1 MSNRT
6 AIIAGVRTPFARSG
20 SELKALSAIDLG
32 TLAVRELMER
42 SEIPSEEVDHLVY
55 GTVIHNPHAPH
66 IAREVG
72 LATLPKTVTAATVS
86 QACVSSNQAITDGVN
101 LIERGYADVVVAGG
115 AESLSH
121 IPITIKQSLAETLI
135 ATAKAKTLLARL
147 TALARIRPKDLV
159 PNFPQIAE
167 FSTGESMGQ
176 SAERMAK
183 ENGISREDQDAW
195 ALRSHQ
201 LAAAGTA
208 DGRLTAEIAPLYVP
222 PSFDD
227 VIESDNG
234 IRSDTSAEAL
244 AKLRPVFDRKHG
256 SVTAGNASPLTD
268 GGSAVMLM
276 SEERAKAGGIEVM
289 GYVRSYAL
297 TGLDPRGQL
306 LQGPAY
312 AAPIAL
318 DRAGVSMADIGLMEM
333 HEAFAS
339 QVLSNL
345 QALSSKQF
353 AEDELGRS
361 AAVGHPDVDVINVMG
376 GSIAIGHPFGATG
389 ARLTTTLLNEM
400 RRRDVELGL
409 ITVCAAGALGFA
421 MVVERG

>member
-1 MSNRT
+1 MSNRA
-6 AIIAGVRTPFARSG
+6 AIIAGVRTPFARS
-20 SELKALSAIDLG
+20 SSDLKDLSAVELG
-32 TLAVRELMER
+32 TLAVRELMNR
-42 SEIPSEEVDHLVY
+42 SGVPGEDVDHLVY
-55 GTVIHNPHAPH
+55 GTVVHNPHAPH

-86 QACVSSNQAITDGVN
+86 QACASSNQAITDGVN

-121 IPITIKQSLAETLI
+121 IPITIKQSLAEPLI
-135 ATAKAKTLLARL
+135 ATAKAKSLGARL

-167 FSTGESMGQ
+167 PSTGESMGQ

-183 ENGISREDQDAW
+183 ENGITRENQDAW

-222 PSFDD
+222 PGFND

-244 AKLRPVFDRKHG
+244 AKLRPAFDRKHG

-276 SEERAKAGGIEVM
+276 SEERTKADGIEVM
-289 GYVRSYAL
+289 GYIRSYAL
-297 TGLDPRGQL
+297 TGLDPRDQL

-312 AAPIAL
+312 AAPLAL
-318 DRAGVSMADIGLMEM
+318 DRAGVSMSDIGLMEM

-345 QALSSKQF
+345 QALSSKKF

-361 AAVGHPDVDVINVMG
+361 TAVGHPDVDVINVMG

>member
-1 MSNRT
+1 M
-6 AIIAGVRTPFARSG
+6 
-20 SELKALSAIDLG
+20 KDLSAIDLG

-42 SEIPSEEVDHLVY
+42 SDIPGEEVDHLVY
-55 GTVIHNPHAPH
+55 GTVVHNPHAPH

-72 LATLPKTVTAATVS
+72 LVTLPKTVTAATVS
-86 QACVSSNQAITDGVN
+86 QACASSNQAITDGVN

-135 ATAKAKTLLARL
+135 ATAKAKTLPARL

-167 FSTGESMGQ
+167 LSTGESMGQ
-176 SAERMAK
+176 SAERIAK

-222 PSFDD
+222 PSFDA

-244 AKLRPVFDRKHG
+244 ATLRPVFARKHG

-276 SEERAKAGGIEVM
+276 SEERAKASGIEVM

>member
-6 AIIAGVRTPFARSG
+6 AIIAGVRTPFTRSG
-20 SELKALSAIDLG
+20 SELKDLSAIDLG

-42 SEIPSEEVDHLVY
+42 SDIPGEEVDHLVY
-55 GTVIHNPHAPH
+55 GTVVHNPHAPH

-72 LATLPKTVTAATVS
+72 LVTLPKTVTAATVS
-86 QACVSSNQAITDGVN
+86 QACASSNQAITDGVN

-121 IPITIKQSLAETLI
+121 IPITIRQSLAETLI
-135 ATAKAKTLLARL
+135 ATAKAKTLPARL

-167 FSTGESMGQ
+167 LSTGESMGQ

-222 PSFDD
+222 PNFDD

-244 AKLRPVFDRKHG
+244 ATLRPVFDRKHG

>member
-20 SELKALSAIDLG
+20 SELKDLSAIDLG

-42 SEIPSEEVDHLVY
+42 SDIPGEEVDHLVY
-55 GTVIHNPHAPH
+55 GTVVHNPHAPH

-72 LATLPKTVTAATVS
+72 LVTLPKTVTAATVS
-86 QACVSSNQAITDGVN
+86 QACASSNQAITDGVN

-135 ATAKAKTLLARL
+135 ATAKAKTLPARL

-167 FSTGESMGQ
+167 LSTGESMGQ
-176 SAERMAK
+176 SAERIAK

-244 AKLRPVFDRKHG
+244 ATLRPVFARKHG

-276 SEERAKAGGIEVM
+276 SEERAKASGIEVM

>member
-1 MSNRT
+1 MSNRA

-20 SELKALSAIDLG
+20 SDLKDLSAVELG
-32 TLAVRELMER
+32 TLAVRALMNR
-42 SEIPSEEVDHLVY
+42 SGVPGEDVDHLVY
-55 GTVIHNPHAPH
+55 GTVVHNPHAPH

-86 QACVSSNQAITDGVN
+86 QACASSNQAIADGVN

-121 IPITIKQSLAETLI
+121 IPITIKQSLAEPLI
-135 ATAKAKTLLARL
+135 ATAKAKSLGARL

-167 FSTGESMGQ
+167 PSTGESMGQ

-183 ENGISREDQDAW
+183 ENGITRENQDAW

-208 DGRLTAEIAPLYVP
+208 DGRLPAEIAPLYVP
-222 PSFDD
+222 PGFND

-244 AKLRPVFDRKHG
+244 AKLRPAFDRKHG

-276 SEERAKAGGIEVM
+276 SEERAKADGIEVM
-289 GYVRSYAL
+289 GYIRSYAL
-297 TGLDPRGQL
+297 TGLDPRDQL

-312 AAPIAL
+312 AAPLAL
-318 DRAGVSMADIGLMEM
+318 DRAGVSMSDIGLMEM

-345 QALSSKQF
+345 QALSSKKF

-361 AAVGHPDVDVINVMG
+361 TAVGHPDVDVINVMG

-400 RRRDVELGL
+400 GRRDVELGL

>member
-20 SELKALSAIDLG
+20 SELKDLSAIDLG

-42 SEIPSEEVDHLVY
+42 SDIPGEEVDHLVY
-55 GTVIHNPHAPH
+55 GTVVHNPHAPH

-72 LATLPKTVTAATVS
+72 LVTLPKTVTAATVS
-86 QACVSSNQAITDGVN
+86 QACASSNQAITDGVN

-135 ATAKAKTLLARL
+135 ATAKAKTLPARL

-167 FSTGESMGQ
+167 LSTGESMGQ

-222 PSFDD
+222 PSFND

-244 AKLRPVFDRKHG
+244 ATLRPVFARKHG

-333 HEAFAS
+333 HEAFSS

>member
-1 MSNRT
+1 MSNR
-6 AIIAGVRTPFARSG
+6 AALVAGCRTPFARSG
-20 SELKALSAIDLG
+20 SELKDLTAVELG
-32 TLAVRELMER
+32 TLAVRALMDR
-42 SEIPSEEVDHLVY
+42 SGVPGEEVDHLVY
-55 GTVIHNPHAPH
+55 GTVVHNPHAPH

-72 LATLPKTVTAATVS
+72 LATLPKTVTAAAVS
-86 QACVSSNQAITDGVN
+86 QACASSNQAISDAVN

-135 ATAKAKTLLARL
+135 ATAKAKSVRARL
-147 TALARIRPKDLV
+147 AALARIRPKDLV

-167 FSTGESMGQ
+167 PSTGESMGQ

-222 PSFDD
+222 PGFDH
-227 VIESDNG
+227 VIETDNG

-244 AKLRPVFDRKHG
+244 AKLRPAFDRQHG

-276 SEERAKAGGIEVM
+276 SEKRARAHGVEVM

-312 AAPIAL
+312 AAPLAL
-318 DRAGVSMADIGLMEM
+318 DRAGVTMKDIDLMEM
-333 HEAFAS
+333 HEAFAA

-345 QALSSKQF
+345 QQLESPKF
-353 AEDELGRS
+353 AEQALGRAS
-361 AAVGHPDVDVINVMG
+361 AVGRPPLEKINVMG
-376 GSIAIGHPFGATG
+376 GSVAIGHPFAATG
-389 ARLTTTLLNEM
+389 GRVTITLLNEM
-400 RRRDVELGL
+400 KRRDAELGL
-409 ITVCAAGALGFA
+409 VTVCAAGGMGFA
-421 MVVERG
+421 MVIERI

>member
-1 MSNRT
+1 MPNR
-6 AIIAGVRTPFARSG
+6 AAVIAGCRTPFARSG
-20 SELKALSAIDLG
+20 SELKDLTAVELG
-32 TLAVRELMER
+32 TLAVRELMDR
-42 SEIPSEEVDHLVY
+42 SGIPGEEVDHLVY
-55 GTVIHNPHAPH
+55 GTVVHNPHAPH

-86 QACVSSNQAITDGVN
+86 QACASSNQAITDGVN

-135 ATAKAKTLLARL
+135 ATSKAKSLKGRLA
-147 TALARIRPKDLV
+147 TLARIRPRDLV
-159 PNFPQIAE
+159 PDFPQIAE
-167 FSTGESMGQ
+167 PSTGESMGQ

-201 LAAAGTA
+201 LAAEGTE
-208 DGRLTAEIAPLYVP
+208 DGRLRAEIAPLYVP
-222 PSFDD
+222 PGFET
-227 VIESDNG
+227 VMETDNG

-244 AKLRPVFDRKHG
+244 AKLRSVFDRKHG

-276 SEERAKAGGIEVM
+276 SEERAKADGVAVM
-289 GYVRSYAL
+289 GYVRSYAFS
-297 TGLDPRGQL
+297 GLDPRGQL

-312 AAPIAL
+312 AAPLAL
-318 DRAGVSMADIGLMEM
+318 DRAGVTMRDIGLMEM

-345 QALSSKQF
+345 QALSSKKF
-353 AEDELGRS
+353 AEEELGRS
-361 AAVGHPDVDVINVMG
+361 EAVGHPYVDVINVMG

-400 RRRDVELGL
+400 KRRDVELGL
-409 ITVCAAGALGFA
+409 VTVCAAGALGFA
-421 MVVERG
+421 MVVERR